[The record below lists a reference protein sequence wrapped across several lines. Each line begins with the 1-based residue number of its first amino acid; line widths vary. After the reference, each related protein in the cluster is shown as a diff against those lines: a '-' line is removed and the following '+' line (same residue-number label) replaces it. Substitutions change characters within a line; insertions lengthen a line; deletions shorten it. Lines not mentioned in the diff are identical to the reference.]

1 MALKAQFD
9 QVSSDF
15 KKDKDFYDKALE
27 ARTNQLEELEAENEK
42 LKKEK
47 EEDSKK
53 LEDLHAM
60 LDQMQFDREMD

>member
-1 MALKAQFD
+1 MALKVQFD

-27 ARTNQLEELEAENEK
+27 ARTNQLEELETENEK

-47 EEDSKK
+47 EED
-53 LEDLHAM
+53 
-60 LDQMQFDREMD
+60 